1 MAAIYIVLSQS
12 ESGGV
17 VKYAGSS
24 FKDAVSAFKDA
35 SVDAWTSI
43 EMNVWMYGRQVDFT
57 DVELEEL
64 EGDVDGLSVD
74 GLSVVRS
81 FA

>member
-1 MAAIYIVLSQS
+1 MGAIYIVLSQS

-24 FKDAVSAFKDA
+24 FMDAVSAFNNA

-43 EMNVWMYGRQVDFT
+43 EMSVWMYGRQVDFT

-64 EGDVDGLSVD
+64 EGDVDGLSV
-74 GLSVVRS
+74 VRS
-81 FA
+81 LA